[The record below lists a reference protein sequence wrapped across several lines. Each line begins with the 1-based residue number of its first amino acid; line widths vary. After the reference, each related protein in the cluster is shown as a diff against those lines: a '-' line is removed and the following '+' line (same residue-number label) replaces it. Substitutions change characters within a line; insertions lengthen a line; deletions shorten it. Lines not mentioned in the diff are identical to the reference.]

1 MQAAL
6 LLKSQVQAVQQ
17 EVFEKDSDI
26 DVAELIGQA
35 VNLEKY
41 VYLLKNI
48 KQQKSCV
55 CVFVIIVGY
64 LIILAWQ
71 FV

>member
-41 VYLLKNI
+41 VNLLKNI
-48 KQQKSCV
+48 KQLNVCICV
-55 CVFVIIVGY
+55 CVFCTVFAGH
-64 LIILAWQ
+64 
-71 FV
+71 

>member
-1 MQAAL
+1 LQAAL

-48 KQQKSCV
+48 K
-55 CVFVIIVGY
+55 
-64 LIILAWQ
+64 
-71 FV
+71 

>member
-48 KQQKSCV
+48 KQQKLCV
-55 CVFVIIVGY
+55 CVF
-64 LIILAWQ
+64 L
-71 FV
+71 

>member
-1 MQAAL
+1 LQAAL

-48 KQQKSCV
+48 KQQKLCV
-55 CVFVIIVGY
+55 CVF
-64 LIILAWQ
+64 L
-71 FV
+71 

>member
-1 MQAAL
+1 LQAAL

-48 KQQKSCV
+48 KQQILCV
-55 CVFVIIVGY
+55 CVF
-64 LIILAWQ
+64 L
-71 FV
+71 

>member
-48 KQQKSCV
+48 KQQKLCV

>member
-1 MQAAL
+1 MKFGFIFSFPNHHLSFVIKAAL

-17 EVFEKDSDI
+17 EIFEKDTDT

-41 VYLLKNI
+41 VEVVKHI
-48 KQQKSCV
+48 E
-55 CVFVIIVGY
+55 
-64 LIILAWQ
+64 
-71 FV
+71 

>member
-48 KQQKSCV
+48 KQQILCV
-55 CVFVIIVGY
+55 CVF
-64 LIILAWQ
+64 L
-71 FV
+71 